1 MTHKITRKMDLNSD
15 DFYVEVEAPLVA
27 ERFKAG
33 NFTVLMT
40 VPQGERIPMS
50 IMKAEDGKIAMF
62 IKKLGKTSRE
72 LYKEL
77 DTFENVIGP
86 MGKPVDIKNY
96 GNVVVASDLVC
107 GHAENY
113 AISKAL
119 KEAGNHVT
127 SFQTFPTTADVYPE
141 EVWAKPVCDEF
152 HLTTEDGSM
161 GEEGHYIDMLEDM
174 LESGEKV
181 DMIFA
186 GGALP
191 NLKELGEMTKDYN
204 VPTIVTVRQ
213 IMVDASGMCGACRVF
228 VDGEM
233 QLACIDGPM
242 FDAHKV
248 DWVAALRRPKMYTE
262 MEKASLEHCKELGR
276 CE

>member
-1 MTHKITRKMDLNSD
+1 MSHKITRKMDLNSA

-40 VPQGERIPMS
+40 NPHGERIPMS
-50 IMKAEDGKIAMF
+50 IMKVEDGKIAMF
-62 IKKLGKTSRE
+62 IKKLGKTSME
-72 LYKEL
+72 LYKTL
-77 DTFENVIGP
+77 NTFEHVIGP
-86 MGKPVDIKNY
+86 MGNPINVKKY

-119 KEAGNHVT
+119 SSVEGNHVT
-127 SFQTFPTTADVYPE
+127 SFQTFPTSDDVYPD
-141 EVWAKPVCDEF
+141 EVLAEKVCDEY
-152 HLTTEDGSM
+152 HLTTEDGSR
-161 GEEGHYIDMLEDM
+161 GEEGHYIDILEER
-174 LESGEKV
+174 LEKGEKI
-181 DMIFA
+181 DIIFA

-191 NLKELGEMTKDYN
+191 NLKELGEMTESYN

-228 VDGEM
+228 IDGKM
-233 QLACIDGPM
+233 KLACIDGPM

-248 DWVAALRRPKMYTE
+248 DWESALRRPNMFV
-262 MEKASLEHCKELGR
+262 AKETVATKLCQETGR
-276 CE
+276 C

>member
-1 MTHKITRKMDLNSD
+1 MAHKITRKMDLNSD
-15 DFYVEVEAPLVA
+15 DYYVEVEAPLVA

-40 VPQGERIPMS
+40 VPHGERIPMS

-62 IKKLGKTSRE
+62 IKKLGKTSVE

-86 MGKPVDIKNY
+86 MGKPIDVKNY
-96 GNVVVASDLVC
+96 GTVVVASDLVC

-113 AISKAL
+113 AICKAL
-119 KEAGNHVT
+119 KEAGNKVI
-127 SFQTFPTTADVYPE
+127 SFQTFPTEKDIYPE
-141 EVWAKPVCDEF
+141 EVWTKPVCDEF
-152 HLTTEDGSM
+152 HLTTEDGSK
-161 GEEGHYIDMLEDM
+161 GEEGHYIDLLEEMLEN
-174 LESGEKV
+174 GEKV
-181 DMIFA
+181 DIIFA
-186 GGALP
+186 GGSLP
-191 NLKELGEMTKDYN
+191 NLKELGEMTKEHN
-204 VPTIVTVRQ
+204 IPTIVTVRQ

-228 VDGEM
+228 VDNEM

-248 DWVAALRRPKMYTE
+248 DWDAALRRPSMYAA
-262 MEKASLEHCKELGR
+262 MEKVALEHCKELGR

>member
-1 MTHKITRKMDLNSD
+1 MAHKITRKMDLNEAD
-15 DFYVEVEAPLVA
+15 YYVEVEAPLVA
-27 ERFKAG
+27 ERFQAG

-40 VPQGERIPMS
+40 NPRGERIPMS

-62 IKKLGKTSRE
+62 IKKLGKTSKE
-72 LYKEL
+72 LYKSL

-86 MGKPVDIKNY
+86 MGKPIEVKKY

-113 AISKAL
+113 AICKAL
-119 KEAGNHVT
+119 KEAGNHVV
-127 SFQTFPTTADVYPE
+127 SFQTFPTADEVYPE
-141 EVWAKPVCDEF
+141 EVWTKPVCDEF
-152 HLTTEDGSM
+152 HLTTEDGSK

-181 DMIFA
+181 DIIFA

-191 NLKELGEMTKDYN
+191 NLKELGEMTKKYN

-248 DWVAALRRPKMYTE
+248 DWDAALRRPSMYVEQEAIATQACV
-262 MEKASLEHCKELGR
+262 EKGR
-276 CE
+276 C